1 MTPQRTFR
9 RLWLSRDG
17 VSMVEFGF
25 TAPLFIMMVFGTLEL
40 GYGIYADSVLSGAV
54 QAAGRNSGLEDAQGS
69 QTSIDDVVTDH
80 VTTVVPSAVLTFTR
94 QNYQEF
100 SDVGKPED
108 FVDANANAEYD
119 ETECFTDENGN
130 DTWDDDVGAT
140 GQGGANDVVLYSVNM
155 QFDRFI
161 PVGGFFGLSDQR
173 DYTARTT
180 LRNQPFSTQEIRES
194 TQVCP

>member
-69 QTSIDDVVTDH
+69 QTSIDDVVTDQ

-180 LRNQPFSTQEIRES
+180 LRNQPFSTQESRES